1 MTCEVFMKKCVI
13 GILAHVDAG
22 KTTLSEAILYKTGI
36 IKSLGRVDNKNTYL
50 DTDDMER
57 SRGITIFSKQAVFE
71 TDTACFTLLD
81 TPGHVDFSAEMERTL
96 QVLDYAILVI
106 SASDGIQGHTKT
118 LWKLLN
124 YYKIPTIIF
133 VNKMDQPDNDK
144 IAIINKLKT
153 ELSVNCIDFSCNEF
167 FAEDLESM
175 AVNYAEFSGDEG
187 FLEGFLENGCIDD
200 DIIIELIGE
209 RLIFP
214 CYFGSALRLYG
225 VDDLLDGLDRFT
237 FDFYE
242 NDSYENNEFGAKVY
256 KVTRDEKNQRLVH
269 FKVTSGCLK
278 VKDVI
283 NDEKIN
289 QIRIYNGDK
298 FDAVNIVCPGDVCA
312 VTGLENVN
320 AGDCLG
326 IESYMPMKLLE
337 PVISYQIIVPDAIST
352 RQIYPKLKQLEE
364 ELPELSLVWNED
376 KEEIKVKLMGQVQID
391 VLKGLISKRFGF
403 APEFDLGSITYKETL
418 LNSVIGVGHFEPLR
432 HYAEVHLQIEPGER
446 GSGIIVDSHLSEDI
460 LDKNWQRLIKTHI
473 LERTHK
479 GVLTGSTLTD
489 VKITLVN
496 GRAHLKHT
504 EGGDFRQATYRAI
517 RNGLMYGES
526 ILLEPYYE
534 FELYIP
540 SDMVGRAMMDIESM
554 CGTINPPDM
563 KGDIAIISG
572 RGPVSTMRNYQVNV
586 NSYTKGKGCISLN
599 FSGYD
604 VCHNQAEVIDKIGYN
619 PEEDAMN
626 PASSVFC
633 SHGAGFVVPWYQVRE
648 YMHLAI
654 DKESNCDDMVPVHKK
669 DSFDYSIGTDEID
682 EILNKTY
689 NSNTNSHKKSYKKKR
704 EQDYF
709 NYSKAKVSPKAKE
722 KVYIIDG
729 YNVIFAWEDLKE
741 LSKLNIDSAKDK
753 LISVLSE
760 FRVIIDTNIIIV
772 FDGYKV
778 KNNKGS
784 ESIIEGIT
792 VIHTKENETADA
804 YIERYANSNKDK
816 LSITV
821 VTSDSLIRQL
831 TTGNNCRV
839 IKSIDFKKEIEA
851 EKTSLREIYKLD

>member
-1 MTCEVFMKKCVI
+1 MKKCVI

-36 IKSLGRVDNKNTYL
+36 IKNLGRVDNKNTYL
-50 DTDDMER
+50 DTDDMEK

-71 TDTACFTLLD
+71 TDTAYFTLLD

-106 SASDGIQGHTKT
+106 SASDGVQGHTKT

-124 YYKIPTIIF
+124 QYNIPTFIF

-144 IAIINKLKT
+144 NIIINSLKT
-153 ELSVNCIDFSCNEF
+153 ELSVNCIDFACDDF
-167 FAEDLESM
+167 GAEDLESM
-175 AVNYAEFSGDEG
+175 AVNYAEFSGDEE
-187 FLEGFLENGCIDD
+187 FLEGFLENGFIHDD
-200 DIIIELIGE
+200 FIIELIGE
-209 RLIFP
+209 RLIYP
-214 CYFGSALRLYG
+214 CYFGSALKLEG
-225 VDDLLDGLDRFT
+225 VDNLLNGLDRFT
-237 FDFYE
+237 FDFYDI
-242 NDSYENNEFGAKVY
+242 DSYEDEDFGAKVY
-256 KVTRDEKNQRLVH
+256 KITRDEKNQRLAH
-269 FKVTSGCLK
+269 LKVTSGCLR

-283 NDEKIN
+283 NEEKIN
-289 QIRIYNGDK
+289 QIRVYNGDK
-298 FDAVNIVCPGDVCA
+298 YEAVNVVYPGEVCA
-312 VTGLENVN
+312 VMGLEAVN
-320 AGDCLG
+320 SGDCLG
-326 IESYMPMKLLE
+326 VESYMPMKLLE
-337 PVISYQIIVPDAIST
+337 PVISYQIIVPDGISS

-364 ELPELSLVWNED
+364 ELPELSLMWNED

-391 VLKGLISKRFGF
+391 VLKALILKRFGF
-403 APEFDLGSITYKETL
+403 VPEFDLGSITYKETV
-418 LNSVIGVGHFEPLR
+418 SSSTIGVGHFEPLR
-432 HYAEVHLQIEPGER
+432 HYAEVHLIIEPGER
-446 GSGIIVDSHLSEDI
+446 GSGISVDSNVSEDI

-479 GVLTGSTLTD
+479 GVLTGSALTD

-526 ILLEPYYE
+526 VLLEPYYD

-540 SDMVGRAMMDIESM
+540 SDMVGRAMMDIEAM
-554 CGTINPPDM
+554 NGTMNPPDI
-563 KGDIAIISG
+563 KGDIAVLSG
-572 RGPVSTMRNYQVNV
+572 KGPVSTMRNYQVNV
-586 NSYTKGKGCISLN
+586 NSYTKGKGNITLN
-599 FSGYD
+599 FAGYD
-604 VCHNQAEVIDKIGYN
+604 VCHNQAEVIKATCYN
-619 PEEDAMN
+619 PDEDVKN
-626 PASSVFC
+626 PSSSVFC
-633 SHGAGFVVPWYQVRE
+633 AHGAGFVVPWYEVRD
-648 YMHLAI
+648 YMHLSFE
-654 DKESNCDDMVPVHKK
+654 KEVNCDDIVLIHNKN
-669 DSFDYSIGTDEID
+669 SFDYSIGIEEID
-682 EILNKTY
+682 EILNKAY
-689 NSNTNSHKKSYKKKR
+689 NSNMNSHKKSYKKKR

-709 NYSKAKVSPKAKE
+709 NYSKVKVAPKVKE

-753 LISVLSE
+753 LVSVISE
-760 FRVIIDTNIIIV
+760 YRAIIDTNMIIV

-778 KNNKGS
+778 PNNKGS
-784 ESIIEGIT
+784 EAIIEGIN

-804 YIERYANSNKDK
+804 FIERYANTNKDK
-816 LSITV
+816 LNITV

-831 TTGNNCRV
+831 TSGNNCRV

-851 EKTSLREIYKLD
+851 EKTNLRDIYKLD